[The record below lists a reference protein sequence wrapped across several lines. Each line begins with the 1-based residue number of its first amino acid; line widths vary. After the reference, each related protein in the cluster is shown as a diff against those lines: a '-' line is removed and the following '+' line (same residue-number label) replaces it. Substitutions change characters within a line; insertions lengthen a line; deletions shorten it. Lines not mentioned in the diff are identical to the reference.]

1 MTTAALISERA
12 FDDALASLRI
22 SAPATARAAA
32 DARAA
37 LGQVTYRFARRL
49 LDALRI
55 VSSHRTLQPEHV
67 RNLASLSNLLALP
80 ISRVAPAPGALRT
93 GSLVMRGGSA
103 AAVMRGGSGAVGST
117 VLPAAYFGDAETAF
131 SAENATSFTPSFP
144 DVPGG
149 GDTVRF
155 GLDASSA
162 FGPDNAQATLLGG
175 GTKPWLR
182 DDAVDAIIR
191 EYRARSARDLRVSE
205 AARGL
210 IRTIVEANAEAVLR
224 AAARSKGAKRKAVTA
239 SAIARAADATRL
251 SL

>member
-12 FDDALASLRI
+12 FDDALASLHI

-67 RNLASLSNLLALP
+67 RNLASLSNLLAMP
-80 ISRVAPAPGALRT
+80 ISRVAPAPGALRK
-93 GSLVMRGGSA
+93 GSLVMRGGSSS
-103 AAVMRGGSGAVGST
+103 AAVMRGGNGST

-131 SAENATSFTPSFP
+131 SAENANSFTPSFP

-149 GDTVRF
+149 GDTIRF

-175 GTKPWLR
+175 GAKPWLR

-224 AAARSKGAKRKAVTA
+224 AAARSKRKAVTA